1 MAREVDLGSII
12 GPQGP
17 QGEKGA
23 TGATGPK
30 GPQGETGPTGKS
42 AYQVWLAQPGNAGKT
57 EAQYIASL
65 KGEKGATGATGPQG
79 PTGATGATGPQG
91 EKGATGATGP
101 QGPTGAKG
109 DKGDPFAIAKTFAS
123 VSAMNSGFSS
133 DVVKEG
139 QFVMIDTGN
148 VNDADNAKLYVKGRT
163 AYTYITDL
171 SGATGMTGPQ
181 GQKGDTGAK
190 GATGDKGATGTRGSR
205 WDAGTAITGTST
217 TATVFPGSGITDAL
231 VNDMYLNTST
241 GCTYR
246 CTVSGAASAAKWV
259 YAGSLKGN
267 TGEKGDKGA
276 TGATGPQGAT
286 GATGA
291 TGKDGQTP
299 TFKISNGH
307 LIAVYES

>member
-12 GPQGP
+12 
-17 QGEKGA
+17 
-23 TGATGPK
+23 

-57 EAQYIASL
+57 ETQYIASL
-65 KGEKGATGATGPQG
+65 KGAKGDTGATGPQG
-79 PTGATGATGPQG
+79 PTGATGATGPKG

-101 QGPTGAKG
+101 QGQTGAKG

-123 VSAMNSGFSS
+123 VSEMNSGFSS
-133 DVVKEG
+133 DGVKEG

-148 VNDADNAKLYVKGRT
+148 VNDVDNAKLYVKGRT
-163 AYTYITDL
+163 AYSYITDL

-190 GATGDKGATGTRGSR
+190 GETGDKGATGTRGSR
-205 WDAGTAITGTST
+205 WNAGTAITGTST
-217 TATVFPGSGITDAL
+217 TATVFSGSGITDAL
-231 VNDMYLNTST
+231 VDDMYLNTST

-267 TGEKGDKGA
+267 TGAKGDK
-276 TGATGPQGAT
+276 GATGPQGAT

>member
-12 GPQGP
+12 
-17 QGEKGA
+17 
-23 TGATGPK
+23 

-65 KGEKGATGATGPQG
+65 KG
-79 PTGATGATGPQG
+79 
-91 EKGATGATGP
+91 
-101 QGPTGAKG
+101 AKG
-109 DKGDPFAIAKTFAS
+109 D
-123 VSAMNSGFSS
+123 
-133 DVVKEG
+133 
-139 QFVMIDTGN
+139 TG
-148 VNDADNAKLYVKGRT
+148 A
-163 AYTYITDL
+163 
-171 SGATGMTGPQ
+171 TGPQ

-190 GATGDKGATGTRGSR
+190 GETGDKGATGTRGSR
-205 WDAGTAITGTST
+205 WNAGTAITGTSA
-217 TATVFPGSGITDAL
+217 TATVFPGSEITDAL

-267 TGEKGDKGA
+267 TGAKGD
-276 TGATGPQGAT
+276 TGAT

>member
-12 GPQGP
+12 
-17 QGEKGA
+17 
-23 TGATGPK
+23 

-42 AYQVWLAQPGNAGKT
+42 AYQVWLAQSGNAGKT

-65 KGEKGATGATGPQG
+65 KGAKGDTGATGPQG
-79 PTGATGATGPQG
+79 PTGAT
-91 EKGATGATGP
+91 GATGATGP

-133 DVVKEG
+133 DGVKEG

-148 VNDADNAKLYVKGRT
+148 VNDVDNAKLYIKGRT

-205 WDAGTAITGTST
+205 WNTGTAITGTST
-217 TATVFPGSGITDAL
+217 TATVFSGSGITDAL

-241 GCTYR
+241 GYTYR
-246 CTVSGAASAAKWV
+246 CTVGGAASAAKWV
-259 YAGSLKGN
+259 YTGSLKGN
-267 TGEKGDKGA
+267 TGAKGD
-276 TGATGPQGAT
+276 
-286 GATGA
+286 TGA

>member
-17 QGEKGA
+17 QGEKGP

-65 KGEKGATGATGPQG
+65 KGAKGD
-79 PTGATGATGPQG
+79 
-91 EKGATGATGP
+91 TGATGP

-133 DVVKEG
+133 DGVKEG

-217 TATVFPGSGITDAL
+217 TATVFPNSGITDAL

-259 YAGSLKGN
+259 YAGSMKGN
-267 TGEKGDKGA
+267 TGAKGDKGA

>member
-17 QGEKGA
+17 QGEKGP

-65 KGEKGATGATGPQG
+65 KGAKGD
-79 PTGATGATGPQG
+79 
-91 EKGATGATGP
+91 TGATGP

-133 DVVKEG
+133 DGVKEG

-217 TATVFPGSGITDAL
+217 TATVFPNSGITDAL

-267 TGEKGDKGA
+267 TGAKGDKGA

>member
-12 GPQGP
+12 
-17 QGEKGA
+17 
-23 TGATGPK
+23 

-65 KGEKGATGATGPQG
+65 KGAKGDTGATGPQG
-79 PTGATGATGPQG
+79 PTGATGA
-91 EKGATGATGP
+91 
-101 QGPTGAKG
+101 
-109 DKGDPFAIAKTFAS
+109 
-123 VSAMNSGFSS
+123 
-133 DVVKEG
+133 
-139 QFVMIDTGN
+139 
-148 VNDADNAKLYVKGRT
+148 
-163 AYTYITDL
+163 
-171 SGATGMTGPQ
+171 TGPQ

-205 WDAGTAITGTST
+205 WNTGTAITGTST
-217 TATVFPGSGITDAL
+217 TATVFSGSGITDAL

-241 GCTYR
+241 GYTYR
-246 CTVSGAASAAKWV
+246 CTVGGAASAAKWV
-259 YAGSLKGN
+259 YTGSLKGN
-267 TGEKGDKGA
+267 TGAKGDTGA
-276 TGATGPQGAT
+276 TGATGPQGAK

>member
-1 MAREVDLGSII
+1 MQREI
-12 GPQGP
+12 P
-17 QGEKGA
+17 ER
-23 TGATGPK
+23 
-30 GPQGETGPTGKS
+30 
-42 AYQVWLAQPGNAGKT
+42 QVHRDQPEQPERLAHG
-57 EAQYIASL
+57 
-65 KGEKGATGATGPQG
+65 
-79 PTGATGATGPQG
+79 G

-133 DVVKEG
+133 DGVKEG

-217 TATVFPGSGITDAL
+217 TATVFPNSGITDAL

-267 TGEKGDKGA
+267 TG
-276 TGATGPQGAT
+276 ATGPQGAT

-299 TFKISNGH
+299 TIKISNGH

>member
-17 QGEKGA
+17 QGEKGP

-65 KGEKGATGATGPQG
+65 KGAKGD
-79 PTGATGATGPQG
+79 
-91 EKGATGATGP
+91 TGATGP

-133 DVVKEG
+133 DGVKEG

-217 TATVFPGSGITDAL
+217 TATVFPDSGITDAL

-267 TGEKGDKGA
+267 TGAKGDKGA

>member
-12 GPQGP
+12 GPQ
-17 QGEKGA
+17 
-23 TGATGPK
+23 
-30 GPQGETGPTGKS
+30 
-42 AYQVWLAQPGNAGKT
+42 
-57 EAQYIASL
+57 
-65 KGEKGATGATGPQG
+65 
-79 PTGATGATGPQG
+79 
-91 EKGATGATGP
+91 
-101 QGPTGAKG
+101 
-109 DKGDPFAIAKTFAS
+109 
-123 VSAMNSGFSS
+123 
-133 DVVKEG
+133 
-139 QFVMIDTGN
+139 
-148 VNDADNAKLYVKGRT
+148 
-163 AYTYITDL
+163 
-171 SGATGMTGPQ
+171 GPQ

-217 TATVFPGSGITDAL
+217 TATVFPNSGITDAL

-267 TGEKGDKGA
+267 TGAKGD
-276 TGATGPQGAT
+276 TGAT